1 MKLLG
6 PNMVDHK
13 YYGNMTKFLADIIC
27 LFNKR
32 VEEVGEEAFYS
43 GCNCC
48 DYINEVFKPKIS
60 SMFSEYGVKVT
71 LYNKIDDRSDLRN
84 FIKHGCADKPKK
96 ERIELDLVYDDDKFT
111 EHVAKLLFAIKVS
124 YKDGTILHMIQK
136 DDYFGYYVNTKIT
149 PYKTYKNLS
158 WFFYNNIHLQ
168 LHKSFIIGLNE
179 NDFDEYYEM
188 KSHPLHNLSKEEYV
202 HLMVD
207 NRYNTKATLK
217 LMVSESISSMT
228 VWGEDYENITVNNNG
243 CSYIKEILSGR
254 NDCIIFSLPI
264 IRDDI
269 AFPWVSYEYR
279 PEYFG
284 ITRVP
289 EYMIK

>member
-1 MKLLG
+1 MKLIR
-6 PNMVDHK
+6 PNMVEHR
-13 YYGNMTKFLADIIC
+13 YYRDIRKFLADIIC
-27 LFNKR
+27 LFNKK

-43 GCNCC
+43 GCYCC
-48 DYINEVFKPKIS
+48 DYINEIFKPKIS

-71 LYNKIDDRSDLRN
+71 VYNKIDDSDALRN
-84 FIKHGCADKPKK
+84 FIMHRCVNKLKK
-96 ERIELDLVYDDDKFT
+96 ERIELSLVYDDDKFT

-124 YKDGTILHMIQK
+124 YKDGNILHMIQK
-136 DDYFGYYVNTKIT
+136 DEYFGYYVSTKIT

-168 LHKSFIIGLNE
+168 LHKAFIIGLNE
-179 NDFDEYYEM
+179 SDFDEYYEM
-188 KSHPLHNLSKEEYV
+188 RLHPLHDLSKEEFV

-217 LMVSESISSMT
+217 LMISESMSSTT
-228 VWGEDYENITVNNNG
+228 VLKKDYDNITVNIDG
-243 CSYIKEILSGR
+243 RSYIEEISSGCH
-254 NDCIIFSLPI
+254 DCIIFSLPI

-284 ITRVP
+284 ITRVA
-289 EYMIK
+289 EFMII

>member
-1 MKLLG
+1 MKLFG

-13 YYGNMTKFLADIIC
+13 YYGNMTKFLADVVC
-27 LFNKR
+27 LFNER
-32 VEEVGEEAFYS
+32 VEEVGEKAFYS

-71 LYNKIDDRSDLRN
+71 LYNKIDDRSTLRN
-84 FIKHGCADKPKK
+84 FIMYGCADKPKK
-96 ERIELDLVYDDDKFT
+96 ERIELGLVYDDDKFS

-124 YKDGTILHMIQK
+124 YKDGSILHMIQK

-179 NDFDEYYEM
+179 SDFDEYYEM
-188 KSHPLHNLSKEEYV
+188 KSHPLRNLSKEEYV

-228 VWGEDYENITVNNNG
+228 VWGKDYENITVNNNG
-243 CSYIKEILSGR
+243 YSYIKEILSGR
-254 NDCIIFSLPI
+254 NDCVIFSLPI

-289 EYMIK
+289 EYMII